1 MKIKGL
7 RWMATFLAACM
18 LMGAVPAT
26 AFAAKETTEAAET
39 IPQVYRMDDDNDT
52 VRLVIGKTPTLYIG
66 KNGTVSVTLMN
77 MEDKDWIETEIWIAS
92 EDDFRN
98 HYSDE
103 ITKTEDR
110 DSEES
115 SIVQSMKTIYPF
127 EVTDSL
133 NRHYKVGH
141 VNKKAKKTVNLN
153 VNVKK
158 GLEEGYYPILIYISK
173 RAQGE
178 DGMSSE
184 YAKTIMAWIETKK
197 TTGTSETNEDNS
209 EPVAFALGE
218 NQPTPSANYSEV
230 MNFDVNVRNTGYKTA
245 YDVRVDMELSEDI
258 TKFPFEIND
267 GNYDRQM
274 GNMNPDQ
281 TVAVPFSMAVR
292 EKAKSGYYPIKFKI
306 RYRENENGNFAAPVE
321 DTFYVRVYGKDED
334 DSLDSEAG
342 ENERTK
348 ARIIVDSFETDPA
361 EIYAGQ
367 DFTLKVRMKNAS
379 NSIVAS
385 NILFTFESETVSDS
399 PVFTTVNGS
408 NSVVVNSLAPGAS
421 DTLTIK
427 FSSSPTAEQRSYTI
441 TINEQYDS
449 PEFKNAEESIIVD
462 IPVKQYAR
470 LSTSNMD
477 VMPDSMTVGSESNV
491 MFGIN
496 NTGKV
501 VLYNVTVNFEADS
514 IKPTDYYVGNIKPGE
529 TGNVDTMLSGIAA
542 TADDGT
548 VHVIINYEDENGQP
562 AEPVE
567 KELTLLVEEEVQ
579 EDWNMDVPEDMD
591 VSGQPASGA
600 NNKLLLA
607 GGGVAFV
614 AVIAAIVF
622 AVKFIKKR
630 KEAKQ
635 QKDDENE
642 IS

>member
-1 MKIKGL
+1 
-7 RWMATFLAACM
+7 MATFLAACM

-77 MEDKDWIETEIWIAS
+77 MEDKDWVETEIWIAS

-258 TKFPFEIND
+258 AKFPFEIND

-306 RYRENENGNFAAPVE
+306 RYRENENGNFAAPIE

-449 PEFKNAEESIIVD
+449 PEFKNAKEA
-462 IPVKQYAR
+462 VKIAVGLKQEAR
-470 LSTSNMD
+470 LNTGTIE
-477 VMPDSMTVGSESNV
+477 VMPDAISVGEESNV
-491 MFGIN
+491 MFSIN

-501 VLYNVTVNFEADS
+501 MLYNVNAVFEADS
-514 IKPTDYYVGNIKPGE
+514 IQKNEAYVGNIEPGKS
-529 TGNVDTMLSGIAA
+529 GNVDTMINGIAP
-542 TADDGT
+542 TMDDGKVKLSIT
-548 VHVIINYEDENGQP
+548 YEDENGKVST
-562 AEPVE
+562 VE
-567 KELTLLVEEEVQ
+567 KEIQLMVN
-579 EDWNMDVPEDMD
+579 EDQSMDESNVDDTWSSDDIQPEPSTTD
-591 VSGQPASGA
+591 
-600 NNKLLLA
+600 KLKHLA
-607 GGGVAFV
+607 IPVGIVGVVLA
-614 AVIAAIVF
+614 AVILVVIRR
-622 AVKFIKKR
+622 KK
-630 KEAKQ
+630 KKAGM
-635 QKDDENE
+635 DDE
-642 IS
+642 IL

>member
-197 TTGTSETNEDNS
+197 TTGTSETDEDSS

-306 RYRENENGNFAAPVE
+306 RYRENENGNFAAPIE

-449 PEFKNAEESIIVD
+449 PEFKNAKEA
-462 IPVKQYAR
+462 VKIAVGLKQEAR
-470 LSTSNMD
+470 LNTGTIE
-477 VMPDSMTVGSESNV
+477 VMPDAISVGEESNV
-491 MFGIN
+491 MFSIN

-501 VLYNVTVNFEADS
+501 MLYNVNAVFEADS
-514 IKPTDYYVGNIKPGE
+514 IQKNECYVGNIEPGKS
-529 TGNVDTMLSGIAA
+529 GNVDTMINGIAP
-542 TADDGT
+542 TADDGKVKLSIT
-548 VHVIINYEDENGQP
+548 YEDENGKVST
-562 AEPVE
+562 VE
-567 KELTLLVEEEVQ
+567 KEIQLMVNEDQSMDESNVDDTWSSDDVQ
-579 EDWNMDVPEDMD
+579 PEPSTTD
-591 VSGQPASGA
+591 
-600 NNKLLLA
+600 KLKHLA
-607 GGGVAFV
+607 IPVGIVGVVLA
-614 AVIAAIVF
+614 AVILVVIRR
-622 AVKFIKKR
+622 KK
-630 KEAKQ
+630 KKAGM
-635 QKDDENE
+635 DDE
-642 IS
+642 IL

>member
-1 MKIKGL
+1 
-7 RWMATFLAACM
+7 MATFLAACM

-258 TKFPFEIND
+258 AKFPFEIND

-306 RYRENENGNFAAPVE
+306 RYRENENGNFAAPIE

-379 NSIVAS
+379 NSIAAS
-385 NILFTFESETVSDS
+385 NILFTFESEAVSDS

-449 PEFKNAEESIIVD
+449 PEFKNAKEA
-462 IPVKQYAR
+462 VKIAVGLKQEAR
-470 LSTSNMD
+470 LNTGTIE
-477 VMPDSMTVGSESNV
+477 VMPDAISVGEESNV
-491 MFGIN
+491 MFSIN

-501 VLYNVTVNFEADS
+501 MLYNVNAVFEADS
-514 IKPTDYYVGNIKPGE
+514 IQKNEAYVGNIEPGKS
-529 TGNVDTMLSGIAA
+529 GNVDTMINGIAP
-542 TADDGT
+542 TTDDGKVKLSIT
-548 VHVIINYEDENGQP
+548 YEDENGKVST
-562 AEPVE
+562 VE
-567 KELTLLVEEEVQ
+567 KEIQLMVNEDQSMDESNVDDTWSSDDVQ
-579 EDWNMDVPEDMD
+579 PEPSTTD
-591 VSGQPASGA
+591 
-600 NNKLLLA
+600 KLKHLA
-607 GGGVAFV
+607 IPVGIVGVVLA
-614 AVIAAIVF
+614 AVILVVIRR
-622 AVKFIKKR
+622 KK
-630 KEAKQ
+630 KKAGM
-635 QKDDENE
+635 DDE
-642 IS
+642 IL

>member
-77 MEDKDWIETEIWIAS
+77 MEDKDWVETEIWIAS

-258 TKFPFEIND
+258 AKFPFEIND

-306 RYRENENGNFAAPVE
+306 RYRENENGNFAAPIE

-379 NSIVAS
+379 NSIAAS

-449 PEFKNAEESIIVD
+449 PEFKNAKEA
-462 IPVKQYAR
+462 VKIAVGLKQEAR
-470 LSTSNMD
+470 LNTGTIE
-477 VMPDSMTVGSESNV
+477 VMPDAISVGEESNV
-491 MFGIN
+491 MFSIN

-501 VLYNVTVNFEADS
+501 MLYNVNAVFEADS
-514 IKPTDYYVGNIKPGE
+514 IQKNEAYVGNIEPGKS
-529 TGNVDTMLSGIAA
+529 GNVDTMINGIAP
-542 TADDGT
+542 TTDDGKVKLSIT
-548 VHVIINYEDENGQP
+548 YEDENGKVST
-562 AEPVE
+562 VE
-567 KELTLLVEEEVQ
+567 KEIQLMVNEDQSMDESNVDDTWSSDDVQ
-579 EDWNMDVPEDMD
+579 PEPSTTD
-591 VSGQPASGA
+591 
-600 NNKLLLA
+600 KLKHLA
-607 GGGVAFV
+607 IPVGIVGVVLA
-614 AVIAAIVF
+614 AVILVVIRR
-622 AVKFIKKR
+622 KK
-630 KEAKQ
+630 KKAGM
-635 QKDDENE
+635 DDE
-642 IS
+642 IL

>member
-1 MKIKGL
+1 
-7 RWMATFLAACM
+7 MATFLAACM

-39 IPQVYRMDDDNDT
+39 IPQVYRMDDDKDT

-258 TKFPFEIND
+258 AKFPFEIND

-306 RYRENENGNFAAPVE
+306 RYRENENGNFAAPIE

-449 PEFKNAEESIIVD
+449 PEFKNAKEA
-462 IPVKQYAR
+462 VKIAVGLKQEAR
-470 LSTSNMD
+470 LNTGTIE
-477 VMPDSMTVGSESNV
+477 VMPDAISVGEESNV
-491 MFGIN
+491 MFSIN

-501 VLYNVTVNFEADS
+501 MLYNVNAVFEADS
-514 IKPTDYYVGNIKPGE
+514 IQKNEAYVGNIEPGKS
-529 TGNVDTMLSGIAA
+529 GNVDTMINGIAP
-542 TADDGT
+542 TTDDGKVKLSIT
-548 VHVIINYEDENGQP
+548 YEDENGKVST
-562 AEPVE
+562 VE
-567 KELTLLVEEEVQ
+567 KEIQLMVNEDQSMDESNVDDTWSSDDVQ
-579 EDWNMDVPEDMD
+579 PEPSTTD
-591 VSGQPASGA
+591 
-600 NNKLLLA
+600 KLKHLA
-607 GGGVAFV
+607 IPVGIVGVVLA
-614 AVIAAIVF
+614 AVILVVIRR
-622 AVKFIKKR
+622 KK
-630 KEAKQ
+630 KKAGM
-635 QKDDENE
+635 DDE
-642 IS
+642 IL

>member
-77 MEDKDWIETEIWIAS
+77 MEDKDWVETEIWIAS

-141 VNKKAKKTVNLN
+141 VNKKAQKTVNLN

-184 YAKTIMAWIETKK
+184 YAKTMMAWIETKK

-218 NQPTPSANYSEV
+218 NQSTPSANYSEV

-258 TKFPFEIND
+258 AKFPFEIND

-281 TVAVPFSMAVR
+281 TVAIPFSMAVR

-321 DTFYVRVYGKDED
+321 DTFYVRVYGKDEG

-379 NSIVAS
+379 NSIAAS
-385 NILFTFESETVSDS
+385 NILFTFESEAVSDS

-449 PEFKNAEESIIVD
+449 PEFKNAKEA
-462 IPVKQYAR
+462 VKIAVGLKQEAR
-470 LSTSNMD
+470 LNTGTIE
-477 VMPDSMTVGSESNV
+477 VMPDAISVGEESNV
-491 MFGIN
+491 MFSIN

-501 VLYNVTVNFEADS
+501 MLYNVNAVFEADS
-514 IKPTDYYVGNIKPGE
+514 IQKNEAYVGNIEPGKS
-529 TGNVDTMLSGIAA
+529 GNVDTMINGIAP
-542 TADDGT
+542 TADDGKVKLSIT
-548 VHVIINYEDENGQP
+548 YEDENGKVST
-562 AEPVE
+562 VE
-567 KELTLLVEEEVQ
+567 KEIQLMVN
-579 EDWNMDVPEDMD
+579 EDQSMDESNVDDTWSSDDIQPEPSTTD
-591 VSGQPASGA
+591 
-600 NNKLLLA
+600 KLKHLA
-607 GGGVAFV
+607 IPVGIVGVVLA
-614 AVIAAIVF
+614 AVILVVIRR
-622 AVKFIKKR
+622 KK
-630 KEAKQ
+630 KKAGM
-635 QKDDENE
+635 DDE
-642 IS
+642 IL

>member
-1 MKIKGL
+1 
-7 RWMATFLAACM
+7 MATFLAACM

-258 TKFPFEIND
+258 AKFPFEIND

-449 PEFKNAEESIIVD
+449 PEFKNAKEA
-462 IPVKQYAR
+462 VKIAVGLKQEAR
-470 LSTSNMD
+470 LNTGTIE
-477 VMPDSMTVGSESNV
+477 VMPDAISVGEESNV
-491 MFGIN
+491 MFSIN

-501 VLYNVTVNFEADS
+501 MLYNVNAVFEADS
-514 IKPTDYYVGNIKPGE
+514 IQKNEAYVGNIEPGKS
-529 TGNVDTMLSGIAA
+529 GNVDTMINGIAP
-542 TADDGT
+542 TMDDGKVKLSIT
-548 VHVIINYEDENGQP
+548 YEDENGKVST
-562 AEPVE
+562 VE
-567 KELTLLVEEEVQ
+567 KEIQLMVN
-579 EDWNMDVPEDMD
+579 EDQSMDESNVDDTWSSDDIQPEPSTTD
-591 VSGQPASGA
+591 
-600 NNKLLLA
+600 KLKHLA
-607 GGGVAFV
+607 IPVGIVGVVLA
-614 AVIAAIVF
+614 AVILVVIRR
-622 AVKFIKKR
+622 KK
-630 KEAKQ
+630 KKAGM
-635 QKDDENE
+635 DDEILLSAHHE
-642 IS
+642 HQ

>member
-1 MKIKGL
+1 
-7 RWMATFLAACM
+7 MATFLAVCM
-18 LMGAVPAT
+18 LMGTVPAT

-197 TTGTSETNEDNS
+197 TTGTSETDEDSS

-245 YDVRVDMELSEDI
+245 YDVRVDMVLSEDI

-361 EIYAGQ
+361 EIYAGR

-379 NSIVAS
+379 NSIAAS
-385 NILFTFESETVSDS
+385 NILFTFESEAVSDS

-449 PEFKNAEESIIVD
+449 PEFKNAKEA
-462 IPVKQYAR
+462 VKIAVGLKQEAR
-470 LSTSNMD
+470 LNTGTIE
-477 VMPDSMTVGSESNV
+477 VMPDAISVGEESNV
-491 MFGIN
+491 MFSIN

-501 VLYNVTVNFEADS
+501 MLYNVNAVFEADS
-514 IKPTDYYVGNIKPGE
+514 IQKNEAYVGNIEPGKS
-529 TGNVDTMLSGIAA
+529 GNVDTMINGIAP
-542 TADDGT
+542 TTDDGKVKLSIT
-548 VHVIINYEDENGQP
+548 YEDENGKVST
-562 AEPVE
+562 VE
-567 KELTLLVEEEVQ
+567 KEIQLMVNEDQSMDESNVDDTWNSDDVQPEPSTTDKLKHLAIPVGIVGVVLAVVILVVIRR
-579 EDWNMDVPEDMD
+579 
-591 VSGQPASGA
+591 
-600 NNKLLLA
+600 KKKKA
-607 GGGVAFV
+607 GM
-614 AVIAAIVF
+614 
-622 AVKFIKKR
+622 
-630 KEAKQ
+630 
-635 QKDDENE
+635 DDE
-642 IS
+642 IL

>member
-258 TKFPFEIND
+258 AKFPFEIND

-306 RYRENENGNFAAPVE
+306 RYRENENGNFAAPIE

-449 PEFKNAEESIIVD
+449 PEFKNAKEA
-462 IPVKQYAR
+462 VKIAVGLKQEAR
-470 LSTSNMD
+470 LNTGTIE
-477 VMPDSMTVGSESNV
+477 VMPDAISVGEESNV
-491 MFGIN
+491 MFSIN

-501 VLYNVTVNFEADS
+501 MLYNVNAVFEADS
-514 IKPTDYYVGNIKPGE
+514 IQKNEAYVGNIEPGKS
-529 TGNVDTMLSGIAA
+529 GNVDTMINGIAP
-542 TADDGT
+542 TMDDGKVKLSIT
-548 VHVIINYEDENGQP
+548 YEDENGKVST
-562 AEPVE
+562 VE
-567 KELTLLVEEEVQ
+567 KEIQLMVNEDQSMDESNVDDTWSSDDVQ
-579 EDWNMDVPEDMD
+579 PEPSTTD
-591 VSGQPASGA
+591 
-600 NNKLLLA
+600 KLKHLA
-607 GGGVAFV
+607 IPVGIVGVVLA
-614 AVIAAIVF
+614 AVILVVIRR
-622 AVKFIKKR
+622 KK
-630 KEAKQ
+630 KKAGM
-635 QKDDENE
+635 DDE
-642 IS
+642 IL

>member
-1 MKIKGL
+1 
-7 RWMATFLAACM
+7 MATFLAACM

-77 MEDKDWIETEIWIAS
+77 MEDKDWVETEIWIAS

-197 TTGTSETNEDNS
+197 TTGTSETDEDSS

-218 NQPTPSANYSEV
+218 NQSTPSANYSEV

-281 TVAVPFSMAVR
+281 TVAIPFSMAVR

-321 DTFYVRVYGKDED
+321 DTFYVRVYGKDEG

-379 NSIVAS
+379 NSIAAS
-385 NILFTFESETVSDS
+385 NILFTFESEAVSDS

-449 PEFKNAEESIIVD
+449 PEFKNAKEA
-462 IPVKQYAR
+462 VKIAVGLKQEAR
-470 LSTSNMD
+470 LNTGTIE
-477 VMPDSMTVGSESNV
+477 VMPDAISVGEESNV
-491 MFGIN
+491 MFSIN

-501 VLYNVTVNFEADS
+501 MLYNVNAVFEADS
-514 IKPTDYYVGNIKPGE
+514 IQKNEAYVGNIEPGKS
-529 TGNVDTMLSGIAA
+529 GNVDTMINGIAP
-542 TADDGT
+542 TTDDGKVKLSIT
-548 VHVIINYEDENGQP
+548 YEDENGKVST
-562 AEPVE
+562 VE
-567 KELTLLVEEEVQ
+567 KEIQLMVNEDQSMDESNVDDTWNSDDVQ
-579 EDWNMDVPEDMD
+579 PEPSTTD
-591 VSGQPASGA
+591 
-600 NNKLLLA
+600 KLKHLA
-607 GGGVAFV
+607 IPVGIVGVVLA
-614 AVIAAIVF
+614 AVILVVIRR
-622 AVKFIKKR
+622 KK
-630 KEAKQ
+630 KKAGM
-635 QKDDENE
+635 DDENL
-642 IS
+642 

>member
-258 TKFPFEIND
+258 AKFPFEIND

-379 NSIVAS
+379 NSIAAS

-449 PEFKNAEESIIVD
+449 PEFKNAKEA
-462 IPVKQYAR
+462 VKIAVGLKQEAR
-470 LSTSNMD
+470 LNTGTIE
-477 VMPDSMTVGSESNV
+477 VMPDAISVGEESNV
-491 MFGIN
+491 MFSIN

-501 VLYNVTVNFEADS
+501 MLYNVNAVFEADS
-514 IKPTDYYVGNIKPGE
+514 IQKNEAYVGNIEPGKS
-529 TGNVDTMLSGIAA
+529 GNVDTMINGIAP
-542 TADDGT
+542 TMDDGKVKLSIT
-548 VHVIINYEDENGQP
+548 YEDENGKVST
-562 AEPVE
+562 VE
-567 KELTLLVEEEVQ
+567 KEIQLMVN
-579 EDWNMDVPEDMD
+579 EDQSMDESNVDDTWSSDDIQPEPSTTD
-591 VSGQPASGA
+591 
-600 NNKLLLA
+600 KLKHLA
-607 GGGVAFV
+607 IPVGIVGVVLA
-614 AVIAAIVF
+614 AVILVVIRR
-622 AVKFIKKR
+622 KK
-630 KEAKQ
+630 KKAGM
-635 QKDDENE
+635 DDE
-642 IS
+642 IL

>member
-1 MKIKGL
+1 
-7 RWMATFLAACM
+7 MATFLAVCM

-197 TTGTSETNEDNS
+197 TTGTSETDEDSS

-218 NQPTPSANYSEV
+218 NQSTPSANYSEV

-321 DTFYVRVYGKDED
+321 DTFYVRVYGKDEA

-379 NSIVAS
+379 NSIAAS
-385 NILFTFESETVSDS
+385 NILFTFESEAVSDS

-449 PEFKNAEESIIVD
+449 PEFKNAKEA
-462 IPVKQYAR
+462 VKIAVGLKQEAR
-470 LSTSNMD
+470 LNTGTIE
-477 VMPDSMTVGSESNV
+477 VMPDAISVGEESNV
-491 MFGIN
+491 MFSIN

-501 VLYNVTVNFEADS
+501 MLYNVNAVFEADS
-514 IKPTDYYVGNIKPGE
+514 IQKNEAYVGNIEPGKS
-529 TGNVDTMLSGIAA
+529 GNVDTMINGIAP
-542 TADDGT
+542 TTDDGKVKLSIT
-548 VHVIINYEDENGQP
+548 YEDENGKVST
-562 AEPVE
+562 VE
-567 KELTLLVEEEVQ
+567 KEIQLMVNEDQSMDESNVDDTWNSDDVQ
-579 EDWNMDVPEDMD
+579 PEPSTTD
-591 VSGQPASGA
+591 
-600 NNKLLLA
+600 KLKHLA
-607 GGGVAFV
+607 IPVGIVGVVLA
-614 AVIAAIVF
+614 AVILVVIRR
-622 AVKFIKKR
+622 KK
-630 KEAKQ
+630 KKAGM
-635 QKDDENE
+635 DDE
-642 IS
+642 IL

>member
-1 MKIKGL
+1 
-7 RWMATFLAACM
+7 MATFLAVCM

-218 NQPTPSANYSEV
+218 NQSTPSANYSEV

-321 DTFYVRVYGKDED
+321 DTFYVRVYGKDEN

-379 NSIVAS
+379 NSIAAS
-385 NILFTFESETVSDS
+385 NILFTFESEAVSDS

-449 PEFKNAEESIIVD
+449 PEFKNAKEA
-462 IPVKQYAR
+462 VKIAIGLKQEAR
-470 LSTSNMD
+470 LNTGTIE
-477 VMPDSMTVGSESNV
+477 VMPDAISVGEESNV
-491 MFGIN
+491 MFSIN

-501 VLYNVTVNFEADS
+501 MLYNVNAVFEADS
-514 IKPTDYYVGNIKPGE
+514 IQKNEAYVGNIEPGKS
-529 TGNVDTMLSGIAA
+529 GNVDTMINGIAP
-542 TADDGT
+542 TTDDGKVKLSIT
-548 VHVIINYEDENGQP
+548 YEDENGKVST
-562 AEPVE
+562 VE
-567 KELTLLVEEEVQ
+567 KEIQLMVNEDQSMDESNIDDTWNSDDVQ
-579 EDWNMDVPEDMD
+579 PEPSTTD
-591 VSGQPASGA
+591 
-600 NNKLLLA
+600 KLKHLA
-607 GGGVAFV
+607 IPVGIVGVVLA
-614 AVIAAIVF
+614 AVILVVIRR
-622 AVKFIKKR
+622 KK
-630 KEAKQ
+630 KKAGM
-635 QKDDENE
+635 DDE
-642 IS
+642 IL

>member
-1 MKIKGL
+1 
-7 RWMATFLAACM
+7 MATFLAACM

-258 TKFPFEIND
+258 AKFPFEIND

-306 RYRENENGNFAAPVE
+306 RYRENENGNFAAPIE

-379 NSIVAS
+379 NSIAAS
-385 NILFTFESETVSDS
+385 NILFTFESEAVSDS

-449 PEFKNAEESIIVD
+449 PEFKNAKEA
-462 IPVKQYAR
+462 VKIAVGLKQEAR
-470 LSTSNMD
+470 LNTGTIE
-477 VMPDSMTVGSESNV
+477 VMPDAISVGEESNV
-491 MFGIN
+491 MFSIN

-501 VLYNVTVNFEADS
+501 MLYNVNAVFEADS
-514 IKPTDYYVGNIKPGE
+514 IQKNEAYVGNIEPGKS
-529 TGNVDTMLSGIAA
+529 GNVDTMINGIAP
-542 TADDGT
+542 TTDDGKVKLSIT
-548 VHVIINYEDENGQP
+548 YEDENGKVST
-562 AEPVE
+562 VE
-567 KELTLLVEEEVQ
+567 KEIQLMVNEDQSMDESNVDDTWNSDDVQPEPSTTDKLKHLAIPVGIVGVVLAAVLLVVIRR
-579 EDWNMDVPEDMD
+579 
-591 VSGQPASGA
+591 
-600 NNKLLLA
+600 KKKKA
-607 GGGVAFV
+607 GM
-614 AVIAAIVF
+614 
-622 AVKFIKKR
+622 
-630 KEAKQ
+630 
-635 QKDDENE
+635 DDE
-642 IS
+642 IL

>member
-1 MKIKGL
+1 
-7 RWMATFLAACM
+7 MATFLAACM

-449 PEFKNAEESIIVD
+449 PEFKNAKEA
-462 IPVKQYAR
+462 VKIAVGLKQEAR
-470 LSTSNMD
+470 LNTGTIE
-477 VMPDSMTVGSESNV
+477 VMPDAISVGEESNV
-491 MFGIN
+491 MFSIN

-501 VLYNVTVNFEADS
+501 MLYNVNAVFEADS
-514 IKPTDYYVGNIKPGE
+514 IQKNEAYVGNIEPGKS
-529 TGNVDTMLSGIAA
+529 GNVDTMINGIAP
-542 TADDGT
+542 TTDDGKVKLSIT
-548 VHVIINYEDENGQP
+548 YEDENGKVST
-562 AEPVE
+562 VE
-567 KELTLLVEEEVQ
+567 KEIQLMVNEDQSMDESNIDDTWNSDDVQ
-579 EDWNMDVPEDMD
+579 PEPSTTD
-591 VSGQPASGA
+591 
-600 NNKLLLA
+600 KLKHLA
-607 GGGVAFV
+607 IPVGIVGVVLA
-614 AVIAAIVF
+614 AVILVVIRR
-622 AVKFIKKR
+622 KK
-630 KEAKQ
+630 KKAGM
-635 QKDDENE
+635 DDE
-642 IS
+642 IL

>member
-7 RWMATFLAACM
+7 RWMATFLAVCM

-218 NQPTPSANYSEV
+218 NQSTPSANYSEV

-258 TKFPFEIND
+258 AKFPFEIND

-306 RYRENENGNFAAPVE
+306 RYRENENGNFAAPIE

-449 PEFKNAEESIIVD
+449 PEFKNAKEA
-462 IPVKQYAR
+462 VKIAVGLKQEAR
-470 LSTSNMD
+470 LNTGTIE
-477 VMPDSMTVGSESNV
+477 VMPDAISVGEESNV
-491 MFGIN
+491 MFSIN

-501 VLYNVTVNFEADS
+501 MLYNVNAVFEADS
-514 IKPTDYYVGNIKPGE
+514 IQKNECYVGNIEPGKS
-529 TGNVDTMLSGIAA
+529 GNVDTMINGIAP
-542 TADDGT
+542 TTDDGKVKLSIT
-548 VHVIINYEDENGQP
+548 YEDENGKVST
-562 AEPVE
+562 VE
-567 KELTLLVEEEVQ
+567 KEIQLMVNEDQSMDESNVDDTWSSDDVQ
-579 EDWNMDVPEDMD
+579 PEPSTTD
-591 VSGQPASGA
+591 
-600 NNKLLLA
+600 KLKHLA
-607 GGGVAFV
+607 IPVGIVGVVLA
-614 AVIAAIVF
+614 AVILVVIRR
-622 AVKFIKKR
+622 KK
-630 KEAKQ
+630 KKAGM
-635 QKDDENE
+635 DDE
-642 IS
+642 IL

>member
-77 MEDKDWIETEIWIAS
+77 MEDKDWVETEIWIAS

-197 TTGTSETNEDNS
+197 TTGTSETDEDSS

-218 NQPTPSANYSEV
+218 NQSTPSANYSEV
-230 MNFDVNVRNTGYKTA
+230 MNFDINVRNTGYKTA

-449 PEFKNAEESIIVD
+449 PEFKNAKEA
-462 IPVKQYAR
+462 VKIAVGLKQEAR
-470 LSTSNMD
+470 LNTGTIE
-477 VMPDSMTVGSESNV
+477 VMPDAISVGEESNV
-491 MFGIN
+491 MFSIN

-501 VLYNVTVNFEADS
+501 MLYNVNAVFEADS
-514 IKPTDYYVGNIKPGE
+514 IQKNEAYVGNIEPGKS
-529 TGNVDTMLSGIAA
+529 GNVDTMINGIAP
-542 TADDGT
+542 TTDDGKVKLSIT
-548 VHVIINYEDENGQP
+548 YEDENGKVST
-562 AEPVE
+562 VE
-567 KELTLLVEEEVQ
+567 KEIQLMVNDDQSMDESNVDDTWNSDDVQ
-579 EDWNMDVPEDMD
+579 PEPSTTD
-591 VSGQPASGA
+591 
-600 NNKLLLA
+600 KLKHFAIPVGIVGVVLA
-607 GGGVAFV
+607 
-614 AVIAAIVF
+614 AVILVVIRR
-622 AVKFIKKR
+622 KK
-630 KEAKQ
+630 KKAGM
-635 QKDDENE
+635 DDE
-642 IS
+642 IL

>member
-52 VRLVIGKTPTLYIG
+52 VRIVIGKTPTLYIG

-77 MEDKDWIETEIWIAS
+77 MEDKDWVETEIWIAS

-197 TTGTSETNEDNS
+197 TTGTSETDEDSS

-218 NQPTPSANYSEV
+218 NQSTPSANYSEV

-281 TVAVPFSMAVR
+281 TVAIPFSMAVR

-321 DTFYVRVYGKDED
+321 DTFYVRVYGKDEA

-379 NSIVAS
+379 NSIAAS
-385 NILFTFESETVSDS
+385 NILFTFESEAVSDS

-449 PEFKNAEESIIVD
+449 PEFKNAKEA
-462 IPVKQYAR
+462 VKIAVGLKQEAR
-470 LSTSNMD
+470 LNTGTIE
-477 VMPDSMTVGSESNV
+477 VMPDAISVGEESNV
-491 MFGIN
+491 MFSIN

-501 VLYNVTVNFEADS
+501 MLYNVNAVFEADS
-514 IKPTDYYVGNIKPGE
+514 IQKNEAYVGNIEPGKS
-529 TGNVDTMLSGIAA
+529 GNVDTMINGIAP
-542 TADDGT
+542 TTDDGKVKLSIT
-548 VHVIINYEDENGQP
+548 YEDENGKVST
-562 AEPVE
+562 VE
-567 KELTLLVEEEVQ
+567 KEIQLMVN
-579 EDWNMDVPEDMD
+579 EDQSMDESNVDDTWNSDDIQPEPSTTD
-591 VSGQPASGA
+591 
-600 NNKLLLA
+600 KLKHLA
-607 GGGVAFV
+607 IPVGIVGVVLA
-614 AVIAAIVF
+614 AVILVVIRR
-622 AVKFIKKR
+622 KK
-630 KEAKQ
+630 KKAGM
-635 QKDDENE
+635 DDE
-642 IS
+642 IL

>member
-1 MKIKGL
+1 
-7 RWMATFLAACM
+7 MATFLAACM

-141 VNKKAKKTVNLN
+141 VNKKEKKTVNLN

-218 NQPTPSANYSEV
+218 NQSTPSANYSEV

-281 TVAVPFSMAVR
+281 TVAIPFSMAVR

-321 DTFYVRVYGKDED
+321 DTFYVRVYGKDEG

-449 PEFKNAEESIIVD
+449 PEFKNAKEA
-462 IPVKQYAR
+462 VKIAVGLKQEAR
-470 LSTSNMD
+470 LNTGTIE
-477 VMPDSMTVGSESNV
+477 VMPDAISVGEESNV
-491 MFGIN
+491 MFSIN

-501 VLYNVTVNFEADS
+501 MLYNVNAVFEADS
-514 IKPTDYYVGNIKPGE
+514 IQKNEAYVGNIEPGKS
-529 TGNVDTMLSGIAA
+529 GNVDTMINGIAP
-542 TADDGT
+542 TTDDGKVKLSIT
-548 VHVIINYEDENGQP
+548 YEDENGKVST
-562 AEPVE
+562 VE
-567 KELTLLVEEEVQ
+567 KEIQLMVN
-579 EDWNMDVPEDMD
+579 EDQSMDESNVDDTWSSDDIQPEPSTTD
-591 VSGQPASGA
+591 
-600 NNKLLLA
+600 KLKHLA
-607 GGGVAFV
+607 IPVGIVGVVLA
-614 AVIAAIVF
+614 AVILVVIRR
-622 AVKFIKKR
+622 KK
-630 KEAKQ
+630 KKAGM
-635 QKDDENE
+635 DDE
-642 IS
+642 IL

>member
-218 NQPTPSANYSEV
+218 NQSTPSANYSEV

-245 YDVRVDMELSEDI
+245 YDVRVDMDLSEDI

-281 TVAVPFSMAVR
+281 TVAIPFSMAVR

-449 PEFKNAEESIIVD
+449 PEFKNAKEA
-462 IPVKQYAR
+462 VKIAVGLKQEAR
-470 LSTSNMD
+470 LNTGTIE
-477 VMPDSMTVGSESNV
+477 VMPDAISVGEESNV
-491 MFGIN
+491 MFSIN

-501 VLYNVTVNFEADS
+501 MLYNVNAVFEADS
-514 IKPTDYYVGNIKPGE
+514 IQKNEAYVGNIEPGKS
-529 TGNVDTMLSGIAA
+529 GNVDTMINGIAP
-542 TADDGT
+542 TTDDGKVKLSIT
-548 VHVIINYEDENGQP
+548 YEDENGKVST
-562 AEPVE
+562 VE
-567 KELTLLVEEEVQ
+567 KEIQLMVNEDQSMDESNVDDTWNSDDVQPEPSTTDKLKHLAIPVGIVGVVLAAVLLVVIRR
-579 EDWNMDVPEDMD
+579 
-591 VSGQPASGA
+591 
-600 NNKLLLA
+600 KKKKA
-607 GGGVAFV
+607 GM
-614 AVIAAIVF
+614 
-622 AVKFIKKR
+622 
-630 KEAKQ
+630 
-635 QKDDENE
+635 DDE
-642 IS
+642 IL

>member
-197 TTGTSETNEDNS
+197 TTGPSETDEDSS

-218 NQPTPSANYSEV
+218 NQSTPSANYSEV

-258 TKFPFEIND
+258 AKFPFEIND

-379 NSIVAS
+379 NSIAAS

-449 PEFKNAEESIIVD
+449 PEFKNAKEA
-462 IPVKQYAR
+462 VKIAVGLKQEAR
-470 LSTSNMD
+470 LNTGTIE
-477 VMPDSMTVGSESNV
+477 VMPDAISVGEESNV
-491 MFGIN
+491 MFSIN

-501 VLYNVTVNFEADS
+501 MLYNVNAVFEADS
-514 IKPTDYYVGNIKPGE
+514 IQKNEAYVGNIEPGKS
-529 TGNVDTMLSGIAA
+529 GNVDTMINGIAP
-542 TADDGT
+542 TMDDGKVKLSIT
-548 VHVIINYEDENGQP
+548 YEDENGKVST
-562 AEPVE
+562 VE
-567 KELTLLVEEEVQ
+567 KEIQLMVN
-579 EDWNMDVPEDMD
+579 EDQSMDESNVDDTWSSDDIQPEPSTTD
-591 VSGQPASGA
+591 
-600 NNKLLLA
+600 KLKHLA
-607 GGGVAFV
+607 IPVGIVGVVLA
-614 AVIAAIVF
+614 AVILVVIRR
-622 AVKFIKKR
+622 KK
-630 KEAKQ
+630 KKAGM
-635 QKDDENE
+635 DDE
-642 IS
+642 IL

>member
-1 MKIKGL
+1 
-7 RWMATFLAACM
+7 MATFLAACM

-77 MEDKDWIETEIWIAS
+77 MEDKDWVETEIWIAS

-184 YAKTIMAWIETKK
+184 HAKTIMAWIETKK

-218 NQPTPSANYSEV
+218 NQSTPSANYSEV

-258 TKFPFEIND
+258 AKFPFEIND
-267 GNYDRQM
+267 GNYDRQL

-379 NSIVAS
+379 NSIAAS

-449 PEFKNAEESIIVD
+449 PEFKNAKEA
-462 IPVKQYAR
+462 VKIAVGLKQEAR
-470 LSTSNMD
+470 LNTGTIE
-477 VMPDSMTVGSESNV
+477 VMPDAISVGEESNV
-491 MFGIN
+491 MFSIN

-501 VLYNVTVNFEADS
+501 MLYNVNAVFEADS
-514 IKPTDYYVGNIKPGE
+514 IQKNECYVGNIEPGKS
-529 TGNVDTMLSGIAA
+529 GNVDTMINGIAP
-542 TADDGT
+542 TADDGKVKLSIT
-548 VHVIINYEDENGQP
+548 YEDENGKVST
-562 AEPVE
+562 VE
-567 KELTLLVEEEVQ
+567 KEIQLMVN
-579 EDWNMDVPEDMD
+579 EDQSMDESNVDDTWSSDDIQPEPSTTD
-591 VSGQPASGA
+591 
-600 NNKLLLA
+600 KLKHLA
-607 GGGVAFV
+607 IPVGIVGVVLA
-614 AVIAAIVF
+614 AVILVVIRR
-622 AVKFIKKR
+622 KK
-630 KEAKQ
+630 KKAGM
-635 QKDDENE
+635 DDE
-642 IS
+642 IL

>member
-1 MKIKGL
+1 
-7 RWMATFLAACM
+7 MATFLAACM

-258 TKFPFEIND
+258 AKFPFEIND

-306 RYRENENGNFAAPVE
+306 RYRENENGNFAAPIE

-379 NSIVAS
+379 NSIAAS

-449 PEFKNAEESIIVD
+449 PEFKNAKEA
-462 IPVKQYAR
+462 VKIAVGLKQEAR
-470 LSTSNMD
+470 LNTGTIE
-477 VMPDSMTVGSESNV
+477 VMPDAISVGEESNV
-491 MFGIN
+491 MFSIN

-501 VLYNVTVNFEADS
+501 MLYNVNAVFEADS
-514 IKPTDYYVGNIKPGE
+514 IQKNEAYVGNIEPGKS
-529 TGNVDTMLSGIAA
+529 GNVDTMINGI
-542 TADDGT
+542 TPTMDDGKVKLSIT
-548 VHVIINYEDENGQP
+548 YEDENGKVST
-562 AEPVE
+562 VE
-567 KELTLLVEEEVQ
+567 KEIQLMVN
-579 EDWNMDVPEDMD
+579 EDQSMDESNVDDTWSSDDIQPEPSTTD
-591 VSGQPASGA
+591 
-600 NNKLLLA
+600 KLKHLA
-607 GGGVAFV
+607 IPVGIVGVVLA
-614 AVIAAIVF
+614 AVILVVIRR
-622 AVKFIKKR
+622 KK
-630 KEAKQ
+630 KKAGM
-635 QKDDENE
+635 DDE
-642 IS
+642 IL

>member
-184 YAKTIMAWIETKK
+184 YAKTMMAWIETKK
-197 TTGTSETNEDNS
+197 TTGTSETDEDSS

-218 NQPTPSANYSEV
+218 NQSTPSANYSEV

-385 NILFTFESETVSDS
+385 NILFTFESEAVSDS

-449 PEFKNAEESIIVD
+449 PEFKNAKEA
-462 IPVKQYAR
+462 VKIAVGLKQEAR
-470 LSTSNMD
+470 LNTGTIE
-477 VMPDSMTVGSESNV
+477 VMPDAISVGEESNV
-491 MFGIN
+491 MFSIN

-501 VLYNVTVNFEADS
+501 MLYNVNAVFEADS
-514 IKPTDYYVGNIKPGE
+514 IQKNEAYVGNIEPGKS
-529 TGNVDTMLSGIAA
+529 GNVDTMINGIAP
-542 TADDGT
+542 TTDDGKVKLSIT
-548 VHVIINYEDENGQP
+548 YEDENGKVST
-562 AEPVE
+562 VE
-567 KELTLLVEEEVQ
+567 KEIQLMVNEDQSMDESNVDDTWNSDDVQ
-579 EDWNMDVPEDMD
+579 PEPSTTD
-591 VSGQPASGA
+591 
-600 NNKLLLA
+600 KLKHLA
-607 GGGVAFV
+607 IPVGIVGVVLA
-614 AVIAAIVF
+614 AVILVVIRR
-622 AVKFIKKR
+622 KK
-630 KEAKQ
+630 KKAGM
-635 QKDDENE
+635 DDE
-642 IS
+642 IL

>member
-1 MKIKGL
+1 
-7 RWMATFLAACM
+7 MATFLAACM

-197 TTGTSETNEDNS
+197 TTGTSETAEDSS

-218 NQPTPSANYSEV
+218 NQSTPSANYSEV

-306 RYRENENGNFAAPVE
+306 RYRENENGNFAAPIE

-379 NSIVAS
+379 NSIAAS
-385 NILFTFESETVSDS
+385 NILFTFESEAVSDS

-449 PEFKNAEESIIVD
+449 PEFKNAKEA
-462 IPVKQYAR
+462 VKIAVGLKQEAR
-470 LSTSNMD
+470 LNTGTIE
-477 VMPDSMTVGSESNV
+477 VMPDAISVGEESNV
-491 MFGIN
+491 MFSIN

-501 VLYNVTVNFEADS
+501 MLYNVNAVFEADS
-514 IKPTDYYVGNIKPGE
+514 IQKNEAYVGNIEPGKS
-529 TGNVDTMLSGIAA
+529 GNVDTMINGIAP
-542 TADDGT
+542 TTDDGKVKLSIT
-548 VHVIINYEDENGQP
+548 YEDENGKVST
-562 AEPVE
+562 VE
-567 KELTLLVEEEVQ
+567 KEIQLMVN
-579 EDWNMDVPEDMD
+579 EDQSMDESNVDDTWNSDDIQPEPSTTD
-591 VSGQPASGA
+591 
-600 NNKLLLA
+600 KLKHLA
-607 GGGVAFV
+607 IPVGIVGVVLA
-614 AVIAAIVF
+614 AVILVVIRR
-622 AVKFIKKR
+622 KK
-630 KEAKQ
+630 KKAGM
-635 QKDDENE
+635 DDE
-642 IS
+642 IL

>member
-1 MKIKGL
+1 
-7 RWMATFLAACM
+7 MATFLAVCM

-258 TKFPFEIND
+258 AKFPFEIND

-306 RYRENENGNFAAPVE
+306 RYRENENGNFAAPIE

-379 NSIVAS
+379 NSIAAS

-449 PEFKNAEESIIVD
+449 PEFKNAKEA
-462 IPVKQYAR
+462 VKIAVGLKQEAR
-470 LSTSNMD
+470 LNTGTIE
-477 VMPDSMTVGSESNV
+477 VMPDAISVGEESNV
-491 MFGIN
+491 MFSIN

-501 VLYNVTVNFEADS
+501 MLYNVNAVFEADS
-514 IKPTDYYVGNIKPGE
+514 IQKNEAYVGNIEPGKS
-529 TGNVDTMLSGIAA
+529 GNVDTMINGIAP
-542 TADDGT
+542 TTDDGKVKLSIT
-548 VHVIINYEDENGQP
+548 YEDENGKVST
-562 AEPVE
+562 VE
-567 KELTLLVEEEVQ
+567 KEIQLMVNEDQSMDESNVDDTWSSDDVQ
-579 EDWNMDVPEDMD
+579 PEPSTTD
-591 VSGQPASGA
+591 
-600 NNKLLLA
+600 KLKHLA
-607 GGGVAFV
+607 IPVGIVGVVLA
-614 AVIAAIVF
+614 AVILVVIRR
-622 AVKFIKKR
+622 KK
-630 KEAKQ
+630 KKAGM
-635 QKDDENE
+635 DDE
-642 IS
+642 IL

>member
-77 MEDKDWIETEIWIAS
+77 MEDKDWVETEIWIAS

-197 TTGTSETNEDNS
+197 TTGTSETDEDSS

-218 NQPTPSANYSEV
+218 NQSTPSANYSEV

-321 DTFYVRVYGKDED
+321 DTFYVRVYGKDEA

-379 NSIVAS
+379 NSIAAS
-385 NILFTFESETVSDS
+385 NILFTFESEAVSDS

-449 PEFKNAEESIIVD
+449 PEFKNAKEA
-462 IPVKQYAR
+462 VKIAVGLKQEAR
-470 LSTSNMD
+470 LNTGTIE
-477 VMPDSMTVGSESNV
+477 VMPDAISVGEESNV
-491 MFGIN
+491 MFSIN

-501 VLYNVTVNFEADS
+501 MLYNVNAVFEADS
-514 IKPTDYYVGNIKPGE
+514 IQKNEAYVGNIEPGKS
-529 TGNVDTMLSGIAA
+529 GNVDTMINGIAP
-542 TADDGT
+542 TTDDGKVKLSIT
-548 VHVIINYEDENGQP
+548 YEDENGKVST
-562 AEPVE
+562 VE
-567 KELTLLVEEEVQ
+567 KEIQLMVNEDQSMDESNVDDTWNSDDVQ
-579 EDWNMDVPEDMD
+579 PEPSTTD
-591 VSGQPASGA
+591 
-600 NNKLLLA
+600 KLKHLA
-607 GGGVAFV
+607 IPVGIVGVVLA
-614 AVIAAIVF
+614 AVIVVVIRR
-622 AVKFIKKR
+622 KK
-630 KEAKQ
+630 KKAGM
-635 QKDDENE
+635 DDE
-642 IS
+642 IL

>member
-1 MKIKGL
+1 
-7 RWMATFLAACM
+7 MATFLAACM

-77 MEDKDWIETEIWIAS
+77 MEDKDWVETEIWIAS

-218 NQPTPSANYSEV
+218 NQSTPSANYSEV

-245 YDVRVDMELSEDI
+245 YDVRVDMVLSEDI

-321 DTFYVRVYGKDED
+321 ATFYVRVYGKDED

-379 NSIVAS
+379 NSIAAS
-385 NILFTFESETVSDS
+385 NILFTFESEAVSDS

-449 PEFKNAEESIIVD
+449 PEFKNAKEA
-462 IPVKQYAR
+462 VKIAVGLKQEAR
-470 LSTSNMD
+470 LNTGTIE
-477 VMPDSMTVGSESNV
+477 VMPDAISVGEESNV
-491 MFGIN
+491 MFSIN

-501 VLYNVTVNFEADS
+501 MLYNVNAVFEADS
-514 IKPTDYYVGNIKPGE
+514 IQKNEAYVGNIEPGKS
-529 TGNVDTMLSGIAA
+529 GNVDTMINGIAP
-542 TADDGT
+542 TTDDGKVKLSIT
-548 VHVIINYEDENGQP
+548 YEDENGKVST
-562 AEPVE
+562 VE
-567 KELTLLVEEEVQ
+567 KEIQLMVNEDQSMDESNVDDTWNSDDVQ
-579 EDWNMDVPEDMD
+579 PEPSTTD
-591 VSGQPASGA
+591 
-600 NNKLLLA
+600 KLKHLA
-607 GGGVAFV
+607 IPVGIVGVVLA
-614 AVIAAIVF
+614 AVILVVIRR
-622 AVKFIKKR
+622 KK
-630 KEAKQ
+630 KKAGM
-635 QKDDENE
+635 DDE
-642 IS
+642 IL

>member
-1 MKIKGL
+1 
-7 RWMATFLAACM
+7 MATFLAACM
-18 LMGAVPAT
+18 LIGAVPAT

-77 MEDKDWIETEIWIAS
+77 MEDKDWVETEIWIAS

-197 TTGTSETNEDNS
+197 TTGTSETDEDSS

-218 NQPTPSANYSEV
+218 NQSTPSANYSEV

-306 RYRENENGNFAAPVE
+306 RYRENENGNFAAPIE

-379 NSIVAS
+379 NSIAAS

-449 PEFKNAEESIIVD
+449 PEFKNAKEA
-462 IPVKQYAR
+462 VKIAVGLKQEAR
-470 LSTSNMD
+470 LNTGTIE
-477 VMPDSMTVGSESNV
+477 VMPDAISVGEESNV
-491 MFGIN
+491 MFSIN

-501 VLYNVTVNFEADS
+501 MLYNVNAVFEADS
-514 IKPTDYYVGNIKPGE
+514 IQKNECYVGNIEPGKS
-529 TGNVDTMLSGIAA
+529 GNVDTMINGIAP
-542 TADDGT
+542 TMDDGKVKLSIT
-548 VHVIINYEDENGQP
+548 YEDENGKVST
-562 AEPVE
+562 VE
-567 KELTLLVEEEVQ
+567 KEIQLMVNEDQSMDESNVDDTWSSDDVQ
-579 EDWNMDVPEDMD
+579 PEPSTTD
-591 VSGQPASGA
+591 
-600 NNKLLLA
+600 KLKHLA
-607 GGGVAFV
+607 IPVGIVGVVLA
-614 AVIAAIVF
+614 AVILVVIRR
-622 AVKFIKKR
+622 KK
-630 KEAKQ
+630 KKAGM
-635 QKDDENE
+635 DDE
-642 IS
+642 IL

>member
-1 MKIKGL
+1 
-7 RWMATFLAACM
+7 MATFLAACM

-77 MEDKDWIETEIWIAS
+77 MEDKDWVETEIWIAS
-92 EDDFRN
+92 EDDFRS

-218 NQPTPSANYSEV
+218 NQSTPSANYSEV

-321 DTFYVRVYGKDED
+321 DTFYVRVYGKDEG

-379 NSIVAS
+379 SSIAAS
-385 NILFTFESETVSDS
+385 NILFTFESEAVSDS

-449 PEFKNAEESIIVD
+449 PEFKNAKEA
-462 IPVKQYAR
+462 VKIAVGLKQEAR
-470 LSTSNMD
+470 LNTGTIE
-477 VMPDSMTVGSESNV
+477 VMPDAISVGEESNV
-491 MFGIN
+491 MFSIN

-501 VLYNVTVNFEADS
+501 MLYNVNAVFEADS
-514 IKPTDYYVGNIKPGE
+514 IQKNEAYVGNIEPGKS
-529 TGNVDTMLSGIAA
+529 GNVDTMINGIAP
-542 TADDGT
+542 TTDDGKVKLSIT
-548 VHVIINYEDENGQP
+548 YEDENGKVST
-562 AEPVE
+562 VE
-567 KELTLLVEEEVQ
+567 KEIQLMVNEDQSMDESNVDDTWNSDDVQ
-579 EDWNMDVPEDMD
+579 PEPSTTD
-591 VSGQPASGA
+591 
-600 NNKLLLA
+600 KLKHLA
-607 GGGVAFV
+607 IPVGIVGVVLA
-614 AVIAAIVF
+614 AVILVVIRR
-622 AVKFIKKR
+622 KK
-630 KEAKQ
+630 KKAGM
-635 QKDDENE
+635 DDE
-642 IS
+642 IL

>member
-1 MKIKGL
+1 
-7 RWMATFLAACM
+7 MATFLAACM

-258 TKFPFEIND
+258 AKFPFEIND

-449 PEFKNAEESIIVD
+449 PEFKNAKEA
-462 IPVKQYAR
+462 VKIAVGLKQEAR
-470 LSTSNMD
+470 LNTGTIE
-477 VMPDSMTVGSESNV
+477 VMPDAISVGEESNV
-491 MFGIN
+491 MFSIN

-501 VLYNVTVNFEADS
+501 MLYNVNAVFEADS
-514 IKPTDYYVGNIKPGE
+514 IQKNEAYVGNIEPGKS
-529 TGNVDTMLSGIAA
+529 GNVDTMINGIAP
-542 TADDGT
+542 TMDDGKVKLSIT
-548 VHVIINYEDENGQP
+548 YEDENGKVST
-562 AEPVE
+562 VE
-567 KELTLLVEEEVQ
+567 KEIQLMVN
-579 EDWNMDVPEDMD
+579 EDQSMDESNVDETWSSDDIQPEPSTTD
-591 VSGQPASGA
+591 
-600 NNKLLLA
+600 KLKHLA
-607 GGGVAFV
+607 IPVGIVGVVLA
-614 AVIAAIVF
+614 AVILVVIRR
-622 AVKFIKKR
+622 KK
-630 KEAKQ
+630 KKAGM
-635 QKDDENE
+635 DDE
-642 IS
+642 IL

>member
-1 MKIKGL
+1 
-7 RWMATFLAACM
+7 MATFLAACM

-77 MEDKDWIETEIWIAS
+77 MEDKDWVETEIWIAS

-197 TTGTSETNEDNS
+197 TTGTSETDEDSS

-218 NQPTPSANYSEV
+218 NQSTPSANYSEV

-245 YDVRVDMELSEDI
+245 YDVRVDMVLSEDI

-267 GNYDRQM
+267 GNYNRQM

-321 DTFYVRVYGKDED
+321 DTFYVRVYGKDEA

-379 NSIVAS
+379 NSIAAS

-449 PEFKNAEESIIVD
+449 PEFKNAKEA
-462 IPVKQYAR
+462 VKIAVGLKQEAR
-470 LSTSNMD
+470 LNTGTIE
-477 VMPDSMTVGSESNV
+477 VMPDAISVGEESNV
-491 MFGIN
+491 MFSIN

-501 VLYNVTVNFEADS
+501 MLYNVNAVFEADS
-514 IKPTDYYVGNIKPGE
+514 IQKNEAYVGNIEPGKS
-529 TGNVDTMLSGIAA
+529 GNVDTMINGIAP
-542 TADDGT
+542 TTDDGKVKLSIT
-548 VHVIINYEDENGQP
+548 YEDENGKVST
-562 AEPVE
+562 VE
-567 KELTLLVEEEVQ
+567 KEIQLMVN
-579 EDWNMDVPEDMD
+579 EDQSMDESNVDDTWSSDDIQPEPSTTD
-591 VSGQPASGA
+591 
-600 NNKLLLA
+600 KLKHLA
-607 GGGVAFV
+607 IPVGIVGVVLA
-614 AVIAAIVF
+614 AVILVVIRR
-622 AVKFIKKR
+622 KK
-630 KEAKQ
+630 KKAGM
-635 QKDDENE
+635 DDE
-642 IS
+642 IL

>member
-1 MKIKGL
+1 
-7 RWMATFLAACM
+7 MATFLAACM

-321 DTFYVRVYGKDED
+321 DTFYVRVYGKDEN

-385 NILFTFESETVSDS
+385 NILFTFESEAVSDS

-449 PEFKNAEESIIVD
+449 PEFKNAKEA
-462 IPVKQYAR
+462 VKIAVGLKQEAR
-470 LSTSNMD
+470 LNTGTIE
-477 VMPDSMTVGSESNV
+477 VMPDAISVGEESNV
-491 MFGIN
+491 MFSIN

-501 VLYNVTVNFEADS
+501 MLYNVNAVFEADS
-514 IKPTDYYVGNIKPGE
+514 IQKNEAYVGNIEPGKS
-529 TGNVDTMLSGIAA
+529 GNVDTMINGIAP
-542 TADDGT
+542 TTDDGKVKLSIT
-548 VHVIINYEDENGQP
+548 YEDENGKVST
-562 AEPVE
+562 VE
-567 KELTLLVEEEVQ
+567 KEIQLMVNEDQSMDESNVDDTWNSDDVQ
-579 EDWNMDVPEDMD
+579 PEPSTTD
-591 VSGQPASGA
+591 
-600 NNKLLLA
+600 KLKHLA
-607 GGGVAFV
+607 IPVGIVGVVLA
-614 AVIAAIVF
+614 AVILVVIRR
-622 AVKFIKKR
+622 KK
-630 KEAKQ
+630 KKAGM
-635 QKDDENE
+635 DDE
-642 IS
+642 IL

>member
-1 MKIKGL
+1 
-7 RWMATFLAACM
+7 MATFLAACM

-258 TKFPFEIND
+258 AKFPFEIND

-379 NSIVAS
+379 NSIAAS

-449 PEFKNAEESIIVD
+449 PEFKNAKEA
-462 IPVKQYAR
+462 VKIAVGLKQEAR
-470 LSTSNMD
+470 LNTGTIE
-477 VMPDSMTVGSESNV
+477 VMPDAISVGEESNV
-491 MFGIN
+491 MFSIN

-501 VLYNVTVNFEADS
+501 MLYNVNAVFEADS
-514 IKPTDYYVGNIKPGE
+514 IQKNEAYVGNIEPGKS
-529 TGNVDTMLSGIAA
+529 GNVDTMINGIAP
-542 TADDGT
+542 TMDDGKVELSIT
-548 VHVIINYEDENGQP
+548 YEDENGKVST
-562 AEPVE
+562 VE
-567 KELTLLVEEEVQ
+567 KEIQLMVN
-579 EDWNMDVPEDMD
+579 EDQSMDESNVDDTWSSDDIQPEPSTTD
-591 VSGQPASGA
+591 
-600 NNKLLLA
+600 KLKHLA
-607 GGGVAFV
+607 IPVGIVGVVLA
-614 AVIAAIVF
+614 AVILVVIRR
-622 AVKFIKKR
+622 KK
-630 KEAKQ
+630 KKAGM
-635 QKDDENE
+635 DDE
-642 IS
+642 IL

>member
-1 MKIKGL
+1 
-7 RWMATFLAACM
+7 MATFLAVCM
-18 LMGAVPAT
+18 LMGTVPAT

-218 NQPTPSANYSEV
+218 NQSTPSANYSEV

-258 TKFPFEIND
+258 AKFPFEIND
-267 GNYDRQM
+267 GNYDRQL

-379 NSIVAS
+379 NSIAAS
-385 NILFTFESETVSDS
+385 NILFTFESEAVSDS

-449 PEFKNAEESIIVD
+449 PEFKNAKEA
-462 IPVKQYAR
+462 VKIAVGLKQEAR
-470 LSTSNMD
+470 LNTGTIE
-477 VMPDSMTVGSESNV
+477 VMPDAISVGEESNV
-491 MFGIN
+491 MFSIN

-501 VLYNVTVNFEADS
+501 MLYNVNAVFEADS
-514 IKPTDYYVGNIKPGE
+514 IQKNEAYVGNIEPGKS
-529 TGNVDTMLSGIAA
+529 GNVDTMINGIAP
-542 TADDGT
+542 TTDDGKVKLSIT
-548 VHVIINYEDENGQP
+548 YEDENGKVST
-562 AEPVE
+562 VE
-567 KELTLLVEEEVQ
+567 KEIQLMVN
-579 EDWNMDVPEDMD
+579 EDQSMDESNVDDTWSSDDIQPEPSTTD
-591 VSGQPASGA
+591 
-600 NNKLLLA
+600 KLKHLA
-607 GGGVAFV
+607 IPVGIVGVVLA
-614 AVIAAIVF
+614 AVILVVIRR
-622 AVKFIKKR
+622 KK
-630 KEAKQ
+630 KKAGM
-635 QKDDENE
+635 DDE
-642 IS
+642 IL

>member
-1 MKIKGL
+1 
-7 RWMATFLAACM
+7 MATFLAACM

-77 MEDKDWIETEIWIAS
+77 MEDKDWVETEIWIAS

-197 TTGTSETNEDNS
+197 TTGTSETDEDSS

-218 NQPTPSANYSEV
+218 NQSTPSANYSEV

-281 TVAVPFSMAVR
+281 TVAIPFSMAVR

-321 DTFYVRVYGKDED
+321 DTFYVRVYGKDEG

-379 NSIVAS
+379 NSIAAS
-385 NILFTFESETVSDS
+385 NILFTFESEAVSDS

-449 PEFKNAEESIIVD
+449 PEFKNAKEA
-462 IPVKQYAR
+462 VKIAVGLKQEAR
-470 LSTSNMD
+470 LNTGTIE
-477 VMPDSMTVGSESNV
+477 VMPDAISVGEESNV
-491 MFGIN
+491 MFSIN

-501 VLYNVTVNFEADS
+501 MLYNVNAVFEADS
-514 IKPTDYYVGNIKPGE
+514 IQKNEAYVGNIEPGKS
-529 TGNVDTMLSGIAA
+529 GNVDTMINGIAP
-542 TADDGT
+542 TT
-548 VHVIINYEDENGQP
+548 EDENGKVST
-562 AEPVE
+562 VE
-567 KELTLLVEEEVQ
+567 KEIQLMVNEDQSMDESNVDDTWNSDDVQ
-579 EDWNMDVPEDMD
+579 PEPSTTD
-591 VSGQPASGA
+591 
-600 NNKLLLA
+600 KLKHLA
-607 GGGVAFV
+607 IPVGIVGVVLA
-614 AVIAAIVF
+614 AVILVVIRR
-622 AVKFIKKR
+622 KK
-630 KEAKQ
+630 KKAGM
-635 QKDDENE
+635 DDE
-642 IS
+642 IL

>member
-1 MKIKGL
+1 
-7 RWMATFLAACM
+7 MATFLAACM

-77 MEDKDWIETEIWIAS
+77 MEDKDWVETEIWIAS

-218 NQPTPSANYSEV
+218 NQSTPSANYSEV

-258 TKFPFEIND
+258 AKFPFEIND

-306 RYRENENGNFAAPVE
+306 RYRENENGNFAAPIE

-379 NSIVAS
+379 NSIAAS

-449 PEFKNAEESIIVD
+449 PEFKNAKEA
-462 IPVKQYAR
+462 VKIAIGLKQEAR
-470 LSTSNMD
+470 LNTGTIE
-477 VMPDSMTVGSESNV
+477 VMPDAISVGEESNV
-491 MFGIN
+491 MFSIN
-496 NTGKV
+496 NSGKV
-501 VLYNVTVNFEADS
+501 MLYNVNAVFEADS
-514 IKPTDYYVGNIKPGE
+514 IQKNEAYVGNIEPGKS
-529 TGNVDTMLSGIAA
+529 GNVDTMINGIAP
-542 TADDGT
+542 TTDDGKVKLSIT
-548 VHVIINYEDENGQP
+548 YEDENGKVST
-562 AEPVE
+562 VE
-567 KELTLLVEEEVQ
+567 KEIQLMVNEDQSMDESNIDDTWNSDDVQ
-579 EDWNMDVPEDMD
+579 PEPSTTD
-591 VSGQPASGA
+591 
-600 NNKLLLA
+600 KLKHLA
-607 GGGVAFV
+607 IPVGIVGVVLA
-614 AVIAAIVF
+614 AVILVVIRR
-622 AVKFIKKR
+622 KK
-630 KEAKQ
+630 KKAGM
-635 QKDDENE
+635 DDE
-642 IS
+642 IL

>member
-1 MKIKGL
+1 
-7 RWMATFLAACM
+7 MATFLAACM

-197 TTGTSETNEDNS
+197 TTGTSETDEDSS

-306 RYRENENGNFAAPVE
+306 RYRENENGNFAAPIE

-379 NSIVAS
+379 NSIAAS

-449 PEFKNAEESIIVD
+449 PEFKNAKEA
-462 IPVKQYAR
+462 VKIAVGLKQEAR
-470 LSTSNMD
+470 LNTGTIE
-477 VMPDSMTVGSESNV
+477 VMPDAISVGEESNV
-491 MFGIN
+491 MFSIN

-501 VLYNVTVNFEADS
+501 MLYNVNAVFEADS
-514 IKPTDYYVGNIKPGE
+514 IQKNECYVGNIEPGKS
-529 TGNVDTMLSGIAA
+529 GNVDTMINGIAP
-542 TADDGT
+542 TADDGKVKLSIT
-548 VHVIINYEDENGQP
+548 YEDENGKVST
-562 AEPVE
+562 VE
-567 KELTLLVEEEVQ
+567 KEIQLMVN
-579 EDWNMDVPEDMD
+579 EDQSMDESNVDDTWSSDDIQPEPSTTD
-591 VSGQPASGA
+591 
-600 NNKLLLA
+600 KLKHLA
-607 GGGVAFV
+607 IPVGIVGVVLA
-614 AVIAAIVF
+614 AVILVVIRR
-622 AVKFIKKR
+622 KK
-630 KEAKQ
+630 KKAGM
-635 QKDDENE
+635 DDE
-642 IS
+642 IL

>member
-184 YAKTIMAWIETKK
+184 YAKTIIAWIETKK

-258 TKFPFEIND
+258 AKFPFEIND

-306 RYRENENGNFAAPVE
+306 RYRENENGNFAAPIE

-379 NSIVAS
+379 NSIAAS

-449 PEFKNAEESIIVD
+449 PEFKNAKEA
-462 IPVKQYAR
+462 VKIAVGLKQEAR
-470 LSTSNMD
+470 LNTGTIE
-477 VMPDSMTVGSESNV
+477 VMPDAISVGEESNV
-491 MFGIN
+491 MFSIN

-501 VLYNVTVNFEADS
+501 MLYNVNAVFEADS
-514 IKPTDYYVGNIKPGE
+514 IQKNEAYVGNIEPGKS
-529 TGNVDTMLSGIAA
+529 GNVDTMINGIAP
-542 TADDGT
+542 TMDDGKVKLSIT
-548 VHVIINYEDENGQP
+548 YEDENGKVST
-562 AEPVE
+562 VE
-567 KELTLLVEEEVQ
+567 KEIQLMVN
-579 EDWNMDVPEDMD
+579 EDQSMDESNVDDTWSSDDIQPEPSTTD
-591 VSGQPASGA
+591 
-600 NNKLLLA
+600 KLKHLA
-607 GGGVAFV
+607 IPVGIVGVVLA
-614 AVIAAIVF
+614 AVILVVIRR
-622 AVKFIKKR
+622 KK
-630 KEAKQ
+630 KKAGM
-635 QKDDENE
+635 DDE
-642 IS
+642 IL

>member
-321 DTFYVRVYGKDED
+321 DTFYVRVYGKDEN

-379 NSIVAS
+379 NSIAAS
-385 NILFTFESETVSDS
+385 NILFTFESEAVSDS

-449 PEFKNAEESIIVD
+449 PEFKNAKEA
-462 IPVKQYAR
+462 VKIAVGLKQEAR
-470 LSTSNMD
+470 LNTGTIE
-477 VMPDSMTVGSESNV
+477 VMPDAISVGEESNV
-491 MFGIN
+491 MFSIN

-501 VLYNVTVNFEADS
+501 MLYNVNAVFEADS
-514 IKPTDYYVGNIKPGE
+514 IQKNEAYVGNIEPGKS
-529 TGNVDTMLSGIAA
+529 GNVDTMINGIAP
-542 TADDGT
+542 TTDDGKVKLSIT
-548 VHVIINYEDENGQP
+548 YEDENGKVST
-562 AEPVE
+562 VE
-567 KELTLLVEEEVQ
+567 KEIQLMVNEDQSMDESNVDDTWNSDDVQ
-579 EDWNMDVPEDMD
+579 PEPSTTD
-591 VSGQPASGA
+591 
-600 NNKLLLA
+600 KLKHLA
-607 GGGVAFV
+607 IPVGIVGVVLA
-614 AVIAAIVF
+614 AVILVVIRR
-622 AVKFIKKR
+622 KK
-630 KEAKQ
+630 KKAGM
-635 QKDDENE
+635 DDE
-642 IS
+642 IL